1 MDASLLAAGNVR
13 VEVDGAVMTVTL
25 DRAEARN
32 AQTPATWA
40 ALVHVGREL
49 TPDVR
54 VVILRGAGPTFSA
67 GLDRRM
73 FTPDGIPG
81 EPSLLSLAAASDDE
95 IDAQISAYQDAFT
108 WWRASDAITI
118 AAVQGHAIGAG
129 FQLALGC
136 DLIVADETALFS
148 MKEPSF
154 GLVPDLAGTAPLV
167 EAVGYSR
174 ALEICTSSRSVGA
187 EEALRI
193 GLVVAVAAA
202 GEINGVLASLIAPIV
217 ANPAGSVTATKHLL
231 RGAAHRHPVDQR
243 AAERDAQRDRLRE
256 LAALAGFGS

>member
-1 MDASLLAAGNVR
+1 MDASLLAAGNVK
-13 VEVDGAVMTVTL
+13 VDVDGAVMTVTL

-32 AQTPATWA
+32 AQTPKTWE
-40 ALVHVGREL
+40 ALVHVGHEL
-49 TPDVR
+49 PADVR
-54 VVILRGAGPTFSA
+54 VVVLRGAGSTFSA

-73 FTPDGIPG
+73 FTPEGIPG
-81 EPSLLSLAAASDDE
+81 EPSLLSLATASDSE
-95 IDAQISAYQDAFT
+95 VDAQISAYQDAFT

-174 ALEICTSSRSVGA
+174 ALEICASTRSVGA
-187 EEALRI
+187 HEALRI
-193 GLVVAVAAA
+193 GLVVAVAPVGGLDTAVSA
-202 GEINGVLASLIAPIV
+202 LIAPIL
-217 ANPAGSVTATKHLL
+217 ANPADSVTATKHLL
-231 RGAAHRHPVDQR
+231 RGAQHRHPVDQR
-243 AAERDAQRDRLRE
+243 AAERDAQRERLHA
-256 LAALAGFGS
+256 LAALAGLGS

>member
-81 EPSLLSLAAASDDE
+81 EPSLLSLATASDDE

-154 GLVPDLAGTAPLV
+154 GLVPDLAGTCLL
-167 EAVGYSR
+167 Y
-174 ALEICTSSRSVGA
+174 TSPS
-187 EEALRI
+187 
-193 GLVVAVAAA
+193 
-202 GEINGVLASLIAPIV
+202 P
-217 ANPAGSVTATKHLL
+217 
-231 RGAAHRHPVDQR
+231 
-243 AAERDAQRDRLRE
+243 RD
-256 LAALAGFGS
+256 S